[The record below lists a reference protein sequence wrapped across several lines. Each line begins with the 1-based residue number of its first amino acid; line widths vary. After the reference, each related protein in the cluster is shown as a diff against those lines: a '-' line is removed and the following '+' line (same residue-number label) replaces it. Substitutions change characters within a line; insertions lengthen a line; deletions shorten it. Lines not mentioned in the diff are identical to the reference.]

1 MEKKDLLKE
10 VVKHVDIKQIDSTQI
25 IDAMRDMS
33 FSSRDTANAADI
45 FQRMM
50 NDKEQIDVLAR
61 LIEEGATLSY
71 EEWKRG
77 VKRPSAVCIAEHL
90 ISCGVTIGGAE

>member
-25 IDAMRDMS
+25 IDAMRGMS

-50 NDKEQIDVLAR
+50 NGKLSEDSRHTNRSKQKE
-61 LIEEGATLSY
+61 
-71 EEWKRG
+71 
-77 VKRPSAVCIAEHL
+77 
-90 ISCGVTIGGAE
+90 